1 MLGNISP
8 KYRSRVNSIQLLAVV
23 KTKDLK
29 SYSMNAV
36 LSPIIADIVKL
47 VSTKIIITCTC
58 MLFIKMLICTCKE
71 KGFKFT
77 INGCPKLYYGTI
89 STICADNLGQ
99 SVFAGFKE
107 GSTAYRGCR
116 QCMAK
121 KKEIK
126 SVVSYRIILSFACII
141 LFL

>member
-1 MLGNISP
+1 
-8 KYRSRVNSIQLLAVV
+8 
-23 KTKDLK
+23 
-29 SYSMNAV
+29 MNAV

-47 VSTKIIITCTC
+47 VSKIIIII
-58 MLFIKMLICTCKE
+58 MLFVKMLISTCKE

-77 INGCPKLYYGTI
+77 INGCPELYYGTI

-121 KKEIK
+121 KKELK
-126 SVVSYRIILSFACII
+126 SVVSYRIILSFA
-141 LFL
+141 